1 MILPRQ
7 ARDKHRES
15 TQKRERRSLAG
26 LTLFDFSGLA
36 NANLMRVF
44 WKLSPLLYLF
54 LVPDG
59 NPKDIVEQIDQELN
73 IEDDDDD
80 DDVKLSDAPPPA
92 EPAKGAAAAAGVADQ
107 KSPFSWSALGA
118 LAFIAIMPLLIT
130 SMELSITYYALP
142 VLGAI
147 IVPCV
152 EIYSDNKQGGG
163 GTYLGKTALFAK
175 PFYSK
180 NRVLAKTG
188 SGQT

>member
-1 MILPRQ
+1 
-7 ARDKHRES
+7 
-15 TQKRERRSLAG
+15 
-26 LTLFDFSGLA
+26 
-36 NANLMRVF
+36 MRVF

-80 DDVKLSDAPPPA
+80 DDDVKLSDAPPPA
-92 EPAKGAAAAAGVADQ
+92 EPAKDAAAAAAGVAAQGGTDQ

-163 GTYLGKTALFAK
+163 GTYLPRENGLVCEA
-175 PFYSK
+175 
-180 NRVLAKTG
+180 VL
-188 SGQT
+188 